1 MKHAFLL
8 MTLGSVAL
16 TAALAEVPSG
26 PPTFSDP
33 LSITNAYHPFVPG
46 RVKTFE
52 GAQGALDLQVVDSYL
67 SETRVFQW
75 GGGPVECRTLE
86 EKEIEDG
93 ELLEISHNFFAQAED
108 GSVYYFGE
116 VVDIYENGVVV
127 GHGGSW
133 LVGGPTL
140 PGDPPETA
148 TAQDPTVYMPAHPEQ
163 GDVFKPED
171 LMPFVDESDE
181 VVKVDKSV
189 KVPAGKFKD
198 CIQILESSQLSA
210 GTETKWYAPDLGVI
224 KGKEKGETLVL
235 VDITP

>member
-33 LSITNAYHPFVPG
+33 LTIDNAYHPFVVG
-46 RVKTFE
+46 RVKSFE
-52 GAQGALDLQVVDSYL
+52 GSHGNLEVQVADSYL
-67 SETRVFQW
+67 AGTRDFAW
-75 GGGPVECRTLE
+75 GGSTVSCRTLQE
-86 EKEIEDG
+86 SESEDG
-93 ELLEISHNFFAQAED
+93 ELAEISFNYFAQADD
-108 GSVYYFGE
+108 GTVYYFGE
-116 VVDIYENGVVV
+116 VVDVYEGGVVV
-127 GHGGSW
+127 GHSGSW

-148 TAQDPTVYMPAHPEQ
+148 VASDPTVYMPAHPED

-181 VVKVDKSV
+181 IVKVDKTV
-189 KVPAGKFKD
+189 KVPAGTFED

-210 GTETKWYAPDLGVI
+210 GTETKWYAPEVGVI
-224 KGKEKGETLVL
+224 KVKEKGEALVL